1 MKSLKE
7 LKWNHLTSNNF
18 FSSEIMW
25 TKNKLEIIWAF
36 HYNRYAPS
44 SSFKPTGYSKQ
55 NDKIMDNFLFI
66 NDSSIESQVYIPC
79 DLSINMGTLV
89 GCTLLICT
97 SGIWV
102 WGEMGLDCPCLKM
115 PRRLHQA
122 DSKRKNES
130 KSCSS
135 GMW

>member
-102 WGEMGLDCPCLKM
+102 WGEMGLDCPCLKN
-115 PRRLHQA
+115 A
-122 DSKRKNES
+122 KKIT
-130 KSCSS
+130 SS
-135 GMW
+135 WLQEEEWK

>member
-1 MKSLKE
+1 M
-7 LKWNHLTSNNF
+7 
-18 FSSEIMW
+18 
-25 TKNKLEIIWAF
+25 
-36 HYNRYAPS
+36 P

-102 WGEMGLDCPCLKM
+102 WGEMGLGCPCLKN
-115 PRRLHQA
+115 A
-122 DSKRKNES
+122 KKIT
-130 KSCSS
+130 SS
-135 GMW
+135 